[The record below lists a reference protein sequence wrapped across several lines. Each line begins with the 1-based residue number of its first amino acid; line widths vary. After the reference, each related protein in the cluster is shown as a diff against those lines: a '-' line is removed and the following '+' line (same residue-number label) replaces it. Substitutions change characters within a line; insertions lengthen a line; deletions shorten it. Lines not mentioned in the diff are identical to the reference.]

1 MRGRKPKD
9 EKLKILSGNPG
20 KRPLTSSAEKGN
32 TGNSEAFVAGVLE
45 KPDYLDE
52 YESKE
57 WDRLTTKLEW
67 ILSEASAGMVLIAC
81 NAYSEM
87 MHARKAIQDAGS
99 RTYETEGKNGGIMIR
114 QRPEVSMLQNARR
127 AYHQALAEL
136 GASPVAHTRVK
147 KLPKNKQIELP
158 GIARLLG

>member
-1 MRGRKPKD
+1 MRGRKPKND
-9 EKLKILSGNPG
+9 KLKILSGNPG
-20 KRPLTSSAEKGN
+20 KRPLRNSLEKGN
-32 TGNSEAFVAGVLE
+32 TGTSEAFVVGELE

-52 YESKE
+52 YESRE
-57 WDRLTTKLEW
+57 WDRLTAKLEG
-67 ILSEASAGMVLIAC
+67 ILSEASAGMVFIAC
-81 NAYSEM
+81 NAYSDL
-87 MHARKAIQDAGS
+87 MHARKAIEDAGS

-147 KLPKNKQIELP
+147 KLPENNQTELP